1 MNLSYVVALL
11 LTFAALTAY
20 LNERFLRLPTTIA
33 LMLCSLGI
41 SLVILLAGHAGFAWS
56 WQAQALVREMDFG
69 GVFLNGMLSFLL
81 FAGSLQVHLGE
92 LRRHRWPVAILATA
106 GVLISMLL
114 VAGMMS
120 VLFQLMYL
128 PVPWAYCLVF
138 GALISP
144 TDPIAVMEMLRRAN
158 APRSLETGIA
168 GESLFND
175 GVGVVAFVA
184 CLQLL
189 GAHGVDGP
197 GLGRLVLQQAVGGL
211 ALGALLGWLTS
222 RMLRTVDELRVV
234 VFLTLALVS
243 GGYALATVLGCSG
256 LLAIV
261 AAGLIIGNVARHEGM
276 FERTRA
282 RLEEFWEMVDE
293 VLNAVLFVLIGLTVL
308 SLTPMPGA
316 WLAAALA
323 IPIVLLARWLSV
335 GALTTILWPDPG
347 EPFGAHSV
355 KLLTW
360 GGLRGGIPVALAL
373 ELPSGPERELILT
386 MTYSIV
392 VFSVLVQGLTFPRL
406 LRRTLPAPADGPVSD
421 VKMDGDDLTRRV
433 RETVETSDRGAE
445 G

>member
-1 MNLSYVVALL
+1 MSFPYALALL

-33 LMLCSLGI
+33 LMLCSLVI
-41 SLVILLAGHAGFAWS
+41 SLGILVASQAGFAWPR
-56 WQAQALVREMDFG
+56 QAQAMMRGVDFT

-81 FAGSLQVHLGE
+81 FAGSLQVHLDE
-92 LRRHRWPVAILATA
+92 LRRHRWPVAILATV
-106 GVLISMLL
+106 GVLLSLGL
-114 VAGMMS
+114 VALMMF
-120 VLFQLMYL
+120 VLFQLMGL
-128 PVPWAYCLVF
+128 RVPWAYCLVF

-144 TDPIAVMEMLRRAN
+144 TDPIAVMEMLRRAG
-158 APRSLETGIA
+158 APRALETGIA

-189 GAHGVDGP
+189 GGGAAGGGHGAAGVDGP
-197 GLGRLVLQQAVGGL
+197 GIGILVLHQAVGGL
-211 ALGALLGWLTS
+211 ALGAGLGWVAS
-222 RMLRTVDELRVV
+222 RMLRTVDEHRVV

-243 GGYALATVLGCSG
+243 GGYALATALGCSG

-261 AAGLIIGNVARHEGM
+261 AAGLIIGNVARQSVM
-276 FERTRA
+276 SERTRA

-293 VLNAVLFVLIGLTVL
+293 ILNAVLFVLIGLTVL
-308 SLTPMPGA
+308 SLTPMAGA
-316 WLAAALA
+316 WLAACLA
-323 IPIVLLARWLSV
+323 VPIVLLARWLSV

-373 ELPSGPERELILT
+373 ELPLGPERELILM
-386 MTYSIV
+386 MTYFIV

-406 LRRTLPAPADGPVSD
+406 LRQVLPAPTSAPADRE
-421 VKMDGDDLTRRV
+421 GDPAP
-433 RETVETSDRGAE
+433 G
-445 G
+445 GG